1 MASTII
7 SLLTSLIV
15 FGVIIAIHEFG
26 HFIVAKLCGIRVNK
40 FAIGMGP
47 VIFKKQGKE
56 TEYSLRLFP
65 VGGFCAMEGED
76 DASDDPR
83 AFSKKSVPKR
93 MAVVVAG
100 AVMNIILGFF
110 IIMATTLLYQDVVT
124 TRIADFT
131 YTEDAETGER
141 ISTSTSET
149 CGLQIGDEIIS
160 IDGMYILTDQ
170 DLSYKLQTS
179 DNEKMT
185 VIVKRNGERVTLEN
199 VKFYNTATEGRL
211 DFYVKAEK
219 CNFLNVIRYSFFG
232 TISTGRL
239 IWTSLTDLIT
249 GKYGFHDLSGPVGI
263 IGTIGEAASLG
274 ETIRE
279 KLISVLSLAS
289 FITVNVGIFNLLP
302 IPALD
307 GCRLIFLLIEG
318 IRRKP
323 INPEHEGM
331 VHFIGLAL
339 LMLLMVAVTFQ
350 DILKMIQGG

>member
-1 MASTII
+1 MASIII
-7 SLLTSLIV
+7 SLLV

-56 TEYSLRLFP
+56 TEYSLRLLP

-76 DASDDPR
+76 ADSNDPR

-100 AVMNIILGFF
+100 AVMNIILCFVLIF
-110 IIMATTLLYQDVVT
+110 ITTLLYQDVVT
-124 TRIADFT
+124 TTIAGFT

-141 ISTSTSET
+141 VSTSTSET
-149 CGLQIGDEIIS
+149 CGLQVGDTIIS
-160 IDGMYILTDQ
+160 IDGMRILTDT
-170 DLSYKLQTS
+170 DLSYKLQSTEA
-179 DNEKMT
+179 DAMT
-185 VIVKRNGERVTLEN
+185 VVVKRNGERVTLED
-199 VKFYNTATEGRL
+199 VTFYNTATEGRL
-211 DFYVKAEK
+211 DFYVHAEK
-219 CNFLNVIRYSFFG
+219 CNPLNVIQYSLLN
-232 TISTGRL
+232 TISKGRL
-239 IWTSLTDLIT
+239 IWISLVDLVT

-263 IGTIGEAASLG
+263 IGTIGEAASIG

-279 KLISVLSLAS
+279 KMISVLSLAS
-289 FITVNVGIFNLLP
+289 FITINVGIFNLLP

-307 GCRLIFLLIEG
+307 GCRLVFLLIEG

-323 INPEHEGM
+323 INPEHEGL
-331 VHFIGLAL
+331 VHFIGIAL
-339 LMLLMVAVTFQ
+339 LMLLMLAVTFQ
-350 DILKMIQGG
+350 DILRMIQGG

>member
-1 MASTII
+1 MAKILI
-7 SLLTSLIV
+7 ALIV

-47 VIFKKQGKE
+47 VILKKQGKE
-56 TEYSLRLFP
+56 TEYSLRLLP

-76 DASDDPR
+76 DSSDDPR
-83 AFSKKSVPKR
+83 AFSKKNVPKR

-100 AVMNIILGFF
+100 AVMNLVLGFVL
-110 IIMATTLLYQDVVT
+110 ILTQTLLYQKVVT
-124 TRIADFT
+124 TTIAGFS
-131 YTEDAETGER
+131 YAEDAETGER
-141 ISTSTSET
+141 TSTSTSEA
-149 CGLQIGDEIIS
+149 CGLQVGDTIIS
-160 IDGMYILTDQ
+160 IDGMRIFSDT
-170 DLSYKLQTS
+170 DLSYKLQNTEN
-179 DNEKMT
+179 DKMT
-185 VIVKRNGERVTLEN
+185 VVVKRGGERVTLEN
-199 VKFYNTATEGRL
+199 VTFYNTATEGRL
-211 DFYVKAEK
+211 DFYVKAED
-219 CNFLNVIRYSFFG
+219 CNFLNVIRYSTLN

-239 IWTSLTDLIT
+239 IWASLIDLVT

-263 IGTIGEAASLG
+263 INTIGTAVSMG

-279 KLISVLSLAS
+279 SLISLLSLAS
-289 FITVNVGIFNLLP
+289 FITINVGIFNLLP
-302 IPALD
+302 LPALD
-307 GCRLIFLLIEG
+307 GGRLLFLLVEA

-323 INPEHEGM
+323 LNPEHEGM